1 MLAFAMRRITVNLS
15 EDLDT
20 LLRREAQHQGMTIAE
35 IMRAAL
41 TAHLDAG
48 WRRRLEASA
57 AGRSGRSYISERVEE
72 IISSE
77 LSLLR

>member
-20 LLRREAQHQGMTIAE
+20 LLRREVQRRGMTIAE

-41 TAHLDAG
+41 EAHLDDG

-77 LSLLR
+77 LSVLR